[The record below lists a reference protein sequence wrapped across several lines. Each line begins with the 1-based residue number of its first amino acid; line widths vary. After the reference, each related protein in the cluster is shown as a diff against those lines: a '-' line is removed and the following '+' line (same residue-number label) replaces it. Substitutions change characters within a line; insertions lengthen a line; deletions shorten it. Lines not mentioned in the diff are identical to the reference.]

1 MTDLTIV
8 SPLPPCSPPPHPPPP
23 PPHFPPSVFFLKIRK
38 TLGIWI
44 RKVVK
49 CRKQNLMGHSHQS
62 WEERGTESHVE
73 VQAPEILEGTTF
85 MTG

>member
-8 SPLPPCSPPPHPPPP
+8 FPLPPCSRPPHP

-38 TLGIWI
+38 TLGIWMK
-44 RKVVK
+44 KVVE
-49 CRKQNLMGHSHQS
+49 CRKQNLMGCSHQR
-62 WEERGTESHVE
+62 WEDRGTESHVE
-73 VQAPEILEGTTF
+73 AQAPEIVEETTF